1 MRDALSGGGKGSRR
15 SHRDSFASEQSN
27 DKLIRSQNQG
37 DAITVPISVPGEEKK
52 EDQWDNAYTAK
63 LSGMGQTRG
72 MSVFSADAKSAVEIT
87 QMNKPNNKSANEKGK
102 LITNTDQNR
111 KNSVDFFNDRDY
123 YKIFLETS
131 KEQEERIKKNSPFA
145 GLKTWKLLRVIVKT
159 NDDLRQEAF
168 AMQLISQ
175 CD

>member
-1 MRDALSGGGKGSRR
+1 
-15 SHRDSFASEQSN
+15 
-27 DKLIRSQNQG
+27 
-37 DAITVPISVPGEEKK
+37 
-52 EDQWDNAYTAK
+52 
-63 LSGMGQTRG
+63 MGQTRG